1 MKGGGSVVIRVRRI
15 YDAPEP
21 EDGRRILVDRLWPRG
36 LTKNKA
42 RVDLWL
48 KDVAPSDALRKW
60 FGHDPVKWRAFRT
73 RYFRELGKRRDEV
86 GALRKETRAGTVTLL
101 FGARDTEHN
110 NAVALKEFLA
120 GRRNQR

>member
-48 KDVAPSDALRKW
+48 KD
-60 FGHDPVKWRAFRT
+60 
-73 RYFRELGKRRDEV
+73 
-86 GALRKETRAGTVTLL
+86 
-101 FGARDTEHN
+101 
-110 NAVALKEFLA
+110 
-120 GRRNQR
+120 